1 MSTPKRLVCIVEG
14 KGEIAALPN
23 LCARILHVLEAWDWF
38 VDPDPIRQ
46 PRSRLVDER
55 LASPRRPVRSDFFSN
70 ALELA
75 LRSRKPDG
83 LLVLCDSDDDC
94 PATWGTSARASIG
107 SRCRGAAVMIVREY
121 ETWLLHGLQQVV
133 DISPSEIEAK
143 RDAKQLLR
151 KFVPGYQP
159 TLQQLQ
165 VTRQIDIARCRARSD
180 SFDKL
185 VRDLAA
191 LTGAIAPPRPIA

>member
-1 MSTPKRLVCIVEG
+1 MKRLVCIVEG

-23 LCARILHVLEAWDWF
+23 LCARILLELEAWDWV
-38 VDPDPIRQ
+38 VDQDPIRQ

-55 LASPRRPVRSDFFSN
+55 VASPRRPVRDDTFHA

-83 LLVLCDSDDDC
+83 LLVLCDSDNDC
-94 PATWGTSARASIG
+94 PVTWGVSASARLGA
-107 SRCRGAAVMIVREY
+107 RCRGAAVMIVREY
-121 ETWLLHGLQQVV
+121 EAWLLHGLRQAADLSIAV
-133 DISPSEIEAK
+133 IEAK
-143 RDAKQLLR
+143 RDSKGLLR
-151 KFVPGYQP
+151 RFFPGYQP
-159 TLQQLQ
+159 TLHQLQ
-165 VTRQIDIARCRARSD
+165 VTRELDIARCRARSD

-191 LTGAIAPPRPIA
+191 LTGAVVPPRPIV

>member
-1 MSTPKRLVCIVEG
+1 MKRLVCIVEG

-23 LCARILHVLEAWDWF
+23 LCARILLELEAWNWV

-55 LASPRRPVRSDFFSN
+55 VTSPRRPIRDGTFHA

-75 LRSRKPDG
+75 LHSRKPDG

-94 PATWGTSARASIG
+94 PVAWGTSANGCIE
-107 SRCRGAAVMIVREY
+107 SRCRGTAVMIVREY
-121 ETWLLHGLQQVV
+121 ETWLLHGLQQAADLSVAV
-133 DISPSEIEAK
+133 IETK
-143 RDAKQLLR
+143 RDAKGLLR
-151 KFVPGYQP
+151 RFIPGYQP
-159 TLQQLQ
+159 TLHQLR
-165 VTRQIDIARCRARSD
+165 VTRELDIARCRARSD

-191 LTGAIAPPRPIA
+191 LTGVIAPPRPIA